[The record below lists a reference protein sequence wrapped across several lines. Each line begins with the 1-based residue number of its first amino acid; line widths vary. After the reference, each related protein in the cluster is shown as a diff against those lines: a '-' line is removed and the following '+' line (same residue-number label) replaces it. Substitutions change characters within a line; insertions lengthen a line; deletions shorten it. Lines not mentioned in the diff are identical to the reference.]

1 MPVDR
6 EIHFGYP
13 NAERAFEFAKRVGID
28 VVNLDDNTVV
38 SYDEFMAIDDSD
50 CYASYDFDPGTRY
63 DAVLRDAFVNTLDS
77 LGWETGKI
85 VEPKSYAKSN
95 EHVGVNSP
103 WGPRIARVWYVKTV
117 YDPVELGDEK
127 ANFSIAVN
135 LSGRYCPGI
144 LDMDNPHGGLDN
156 AIVFNRELFDRID
169 VCKRNLVA
177 AIPELHDAEI
187 FIRNVFY

>member
-28 VVNLDDNTVV
+28 IVNLDNDTVV
-38 SYDEFMAIDDSD
+38 DYDEFLAVDDSD
-50 CYASYDFDPGTRY
+50 RYASYDFDPGTRY
-63 DAVLRDAFVNTLDS
+63 DAALRNAFVSTLSDFN
-77 LGWETGKI
+77 WETGKI
-85 VEPKSYAKSN
+85 VEPKSYAKSD
-95 EHVGVNSP
+95 EHVGVKSP
-103 WGPRIARVWYVKTV
+103 WGSRIAQVWYVKAI

-127 ANFSIAVN
+127 ANFSIGVN
-135 LSGRYCPGI
+135 LSSRYCPAI

-156 AIVFNRELFDRID
+156 AVVLNKEFFDRIE

>member
-13 NAERAFEFAKRVGID
+13 SAKRAFEFASGVG
-28 VVNLDDNTVV
+28 VNIVDLNNELPVD
-38 SYDEFMAIDDSD
+38 YKEFLAADDSVR
-50 CYASYDFDPGTRY
+50 YARYDFNPGTRY
-63 DAVLRDAFVNTLDS
+63 DTALHNAFLNTLVE
-77 LGWETGKI
+77 LNWETGEI
-85 VEPKSYAKSN
+85 VELKSYANSDKY
-95 EHVGVNSP
+95 VGVKSP
-103 WGPRIARVWYVKTV
+103 WGNRIARIWSLHSI

-127 ANFSIAVN
+127 ANFSIGVN
-135 LSGRYCPGI
+135 LSSRYKPSI

-156 AIVFNRELFDRID
+156 AIVLNRDLFDRID
-169 VCKRNLVA
+169 TCKRCLID

>member
-13 NAERAFEFAKRVGID
+13 SAERAFEFAERIKVSIVDLDGNA
-28 VVNLDDNTVV
+28 VVDYNKFLAVNDNERCV
-38 SYDEFMAIDDSD
+38 
-50 CYASYDFDPGTRY
+50 DFNPGTCY
-63 DAVLRDAFVNTLDS
+63 NTALYNAFLNTLVE
-77 LGWETGKI
+77 LNWETGEI
-85 VEPKSYAKSN
+85 VEPRSYANSDKY
-95 EHVGVNSP
+95 VGVKSP
-103 WGPRIARVWYVKTV
+103 WGNRIARIWSLHSI

-127 ANFSIAVN
+127 ANFSIGVN
-135 LSGRYCPGI
+135 LSSRYKPGI

-156 AIVFNRELFDRID
+156 AIVLNRDLFDRID
-169 VCKRNLVA
+169 TCKRCLID

>member
-13 NAERAFEFAKRVGID
+13 SAERAFEFAERIKVSIVD
-28 VVNLDDNTVV
+28 LDDNAVV
-38 SYDEFMAIDDSD
+38 DYNKFLAVNDNER
-50 CYASYDFDPGTRY
+50 CVDFNPGTRY
-63 DAVLRDAFVNTLDS
+63 DTALHNAFLNTLVE
-77 LGWETGKI
+77 LNWETGEI
-85 VEPKSYAKSN
+85 VEPRSYANSDKY
-95 EHVGVNSP
+95 VGVESP
-103 WGPRIARVWYVKTV
+103 WGNRIARIWSLHSI

-127 ANFSIAVN
+127 ANFSIGVN
-135 LSGRYCPGI
+135 LSSRYKPSI

-156 AIVFNRELFDRID
+156 AIVLNRDLFNRID
-169 VCKRNLVA
+169 TCKRCLID

>member
-13 NAERAFEFAKRVGID
+13 NAKRAFEFAKRVGID
-28 VVNLDDNTVV
+28 VVDLDANTVV
-38 SYDEFMAIDDSD
+38 SYDEFMATDDSNR
-50 CYASYDFDPGTRY
+50 YASYDFDPGTRY
-63 DAVLRDAFVNTLDS
+63 DRVLRDAFVNTLDD
-77 LGWETGKI
+77 LGWENGKI
-85 VEPKSYAKSN
+85 VEPKSYADSD
-95 EHVGVNSP
+95 EHVGVKSP
-103 WGPRIARVWYVKTV
+103 WGSRIARVWYVKAI
-117 YDPVELGDEK
+117 YDPVELGDQK

-156 AIVFNRELFDRID
+156 SVVLNKEFFDRID